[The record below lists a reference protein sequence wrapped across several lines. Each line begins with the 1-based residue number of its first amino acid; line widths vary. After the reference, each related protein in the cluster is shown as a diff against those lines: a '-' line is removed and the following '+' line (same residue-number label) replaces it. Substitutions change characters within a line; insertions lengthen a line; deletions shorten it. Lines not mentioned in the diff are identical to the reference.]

1 MSWSLF
7 NLDWPRFDGC
17 GGRRI
22 NKAGFSPLFSEASG
36 TIPGSTVEMTNKDH
50 GLPALSLDAP

>member
-7 NLDWPRFDGC
+7 NLDWSRFDAC

-22 NKAGFSPLFSEASG
+22 SKAGFSPLPSEASG
-36 TIPGSTVEMTNKDH
+36 TIPGSTVEMTSKDH
-50 GLPALSLDAP
+50 GTARSLA